1 MWRGEYR
8 SNCIRNGLYDISS
21 TTLVKKNEETRQWTL
36 KAVIDIP
43 IGIFLGFYT
52 GEYSTNLR
60 ESLYSA
66 QLNNIFIYP
75 FPDEH
80 NITDEQRKNR
90 PFANM
95 NEPLAG
101 ENANCCMIVQD
112 FKHDEIDG
120 LVEGDDKALF
130 FRGLACFTCADVKT
144 GDDLTWYYGKAY
156 EENRQQQGYDAGKPC
171 ELLTQRVAFIPSNS
185 TGVLSFM
192 PRVSRDCV
200 IPMYRQH
207 KSDRFKLKKRRRKK
221 GDSSD
226 SPDTDSSGSGHIPKY
241 RPNTTTRSE
250 RHNNRQ
256 KQRSVKN

>member
-43 IGIFLGFYT
+43 IGIFLG
-52 GEYSTNLR
+52 
-60 ESLYSA
+60 
-66 QLNNIFIYP
+66 
-75 FPDEH
+75 H